1 MQKIKME
8 RISKIILFLLII
20 ALIGHPLSAQDKP
33 DALLLYNQ
41 GKYKEAAEVCKQEL
55 VDTPRNMNSYVV
67 LGWSLLSMG
76 KYAEALSYTEKG
88 LSIAPYD
95 YRVIFITGEALF
107 YLNRN
112 QEALVRFQS
121 YIKNNPKGNRIPTIY
136 YYMGEIYLR
145 LNELTHADIAFS
157 TALYH
162 QSSKAKWW
170 VRLGYTRE
178 RKQEYSWALEAYEE
192 ALKLNP
198 NLVDASRGKER
209 VRAKLAGG

>member
-1 MQKIKME
+1 MEKIN
-8 RISKIILFLLII
+8 KIILFII
-20 ALIGHPLSAQDKP
+20 TIVLIGNLLSAQDKP
-33 DALLLYNQ
+33 DALLLFNQ
-41 GKYKEAAEVCKQEL
+41 GKYEEAAEVCKQEL
-55 VDTPRNMNSYVV
+55 IDTPRNMNSYVV

-76 KYAEALSYTEKG
+76 KYKEALSYAEKG
-88 LSIAPYD
+88 LAIAPYD
-95 YRVIFITGEALF
+95 YRVIFIAGESLF
-107 YLNRN
+107 FLNRN
-112 QEALVRFQS
+112 QEALDRFQS
-121 YIKNNPKGNRIPTIY
+121 YIKNNPLGNRIPTIY

-145 LNELTHADIAFS
+145 LNELSHADIAFS

-162 QSSKAKWW
+162 SPKTSKWW